1 MEGALEVFVDVVSRV
16 GFPIAVAAFVLVRL
30 NGKMDRLTD
39 ALHKVAEQLANFA
52 VAAAKRE
59 GSVDARLSGIEGQLA
74 RKEEE
79 GC

>member
-1 MEGALEVFVDVVSRV
+1 LEVFIDIVSRV

-52 VAAAKRE
+52 IASAKHE
-59 GSVDARLSGIEGQLA
+59 GSIDARLSGIEGALA